1 MSFIKQLGLTSR
13 LPSTVA
19 RSLLAPQQRLMASY
33 ATESPVAPITQP
45 VQSFLRKFDTNEPLS
60 IIELE
65 RSVFG
70 APIRRDIL
78 QRVVVWQRDNMR
90 QGTQS
95 TKGRADVRGTS
106 KKAAQQKGRGKARV
120 GSMRA
125 PHFRGGGIAFG
136 PKPRDHSTDLPNKV
150 QLMGLRVALS
160 AKYAQDQLVVVDS
173 FKALKTPKTKELQRI
188 LDTAHADKS
197 SILIMANYP
206 DEKLEMAAGNLS
218 RCGVLG
224 LDEINV
230 LSLLKFDKLVIE
242 KEALDELV
250 ALLKN

>member
-1 MSFIKQLGLTSR
+1 
-13 LPSTVA
+13 
-19 RSLLAPQQRLMASY
+19 MASH
-33 ATESPVAPITQP
+33 AAESSTPFTQP

-60 IIELE
+60 IIELN

-78 QRVVVWQRDNMR
+78 QRVVVWQRDSLR

-120 GSMRA
+120 GSTRA

-136 PKPRDHSTDLPNKV
+136 PKPRDHSTELPNKV

-173 FKALKTPKTKELQRI
+173 VRGLKTHKTKELQRI

-197 SILIMANYP
+197 TILIMANSP
-206 DEKLEMAAGNLS
+206 DDKLEMAAGNLS
-218 RCGVLG
+218 RCGVLWV
-224 LDEINV
+224 DEINV

-242 KEALDELV
+242 KEALDELE
-250 ALLKN
+250 AHLKI